1 MPEAQYTYHFA
12 MQQNTAYI
20 PVDLSYAIGLPP
32 EKAIEYFASKGLK
45 TTLDWQSLWQES
57 HIKAF
62 TIAGAA
68 KLDILQNVKDELDNA
83 LHKGIPLQEFKDSLI
98 PRLQALGWLS
108 SSPEKMPY
116 RLENIYRTNMQT
128 AFQAGRYREMME
140 NVKDRPYWQY
150 VAVMDSRT
158 RPAHSALN
166 GKVFRY
172 DDPFWKVHYPPNGF
186 QCRCRV
192 RSLSEQDVEARKLTV
207 ESGKD
212 NIVWEEKPIGGGYTK
227 PTAAYIDPKT
237 GEKYFTD
244 AGWSYNPGKRFWEKD
259 LRRYDK
265 DIRAAF
271 EKEMAEFMATITQGA
286 AVQGIIQRLN
296 IKVKEIND
304 INPILKEFEKDNP
317 GLFAHGFTAI
327 SKVNKNWFMSA
338 RNARGEIEVSSRTF
352 PLENNFNAK
361 KDLISAMNK
370 IGKGQAL
377 TFNEEYAIEALWH
390 EIGHLRVKD
399 YVFLGRGSTGQICME
414 TVNQFTARHSYD
426 GFLKQLGGT
435 AAHKDAVLENG
446 YGYSIW
452 VKNFRTL
459 VNKIGVDEMVIA
471 PKLEKKIAA
480 SYRHVIKDTTKT
492 LAGES
497 VRNKKLKTLSEMKT
511 ALREERNRVREAL
524 GYLEKD
530 NQDFRNELDRIW
542 QN

>member
-158 RPAHSALN
+158 RPAHAALN
-166 GKVFRY
+166 NKIFRY
-172 DDPFWKVHYPPNGF
+172 DDPFWKSFYPPNGF

-192 RSLSEQDVEARKLTV
+192 RTFSEKDIEERNLTV

-244 AGWSYNPGKRFWEKD
+244 AGWSYNPGERFWEKD

-296 IKVKEIND
+296 IEVKEIND

-327 SKVNKNWFMSA
+327 SKVNENWFMSA

-352 PLENNFNAK
+352 PLKNNFNAK

-435 AAHKDAVLENG
+435 AAHKDAVLANG
-446 YGYSIW
+446 YGYSGW
-452 VKNFRTL
+452 VRNFRAL
-459 VNKIGVDEMVIA
+459 VNKIGVDETVIA
-471 PKLEKKIAA
+471 PKLEQAITA
-480 SYRHVIKDTTKT
+480 SYQNVVKDTTKI
-492 LAGES
+492 LASET
-497 VRNKKLKTLSEMKT
+497 VKNMKLKTATAQKKALSKESG
-511 ALREERNRVREAL
+511 RVREAL
-524 GYLEKD
+524 GLLRQDE
-530 NQDFRNELDRIW
+530 QDFNSELGRIW